1 MLKRV
6 MTMLIGIAI
15 LIAIFVL
22 DSINLV
28 NGPIFFNIALS
39 IVSVMMIQ
47 EFYNAVE
54 KKGFKPIKIFGYLTA
69 LAILPIGLVKT
80 EIITLIYFLIFPV
93 LLFACFTKS
102 IVTNIKYNIIDIAVT
117 VLAPLYTTFLASFM
131 AHTRAIK
138 DYGVWYIWFIFG
150 GSWFSDIFAFLVGK
164 FAGKHKLGKISPNKS
179 WEGCIAG
186 LVGSAVFFIVF
197 SMVLRNLQICELNYI
212 IMGILGIVISFISQ
226 IGDLA
231 ASSIK
236 RYCDIKDFSNLM
248 PGHGGMLDRFDSIL
262 FVAPIVYLALSIML
276 G

>member
-15 LIAIFVL
+15 LVAIFVL
-22 DSINLV
+22 DGMNFI
-28 NGPIFFNIALS
+28 NGPVFFNIALAV
-39 IVSVMMIQ
+39 VSSMMIN

-54 KKGFKPIKIFGYLTA
+54 KKGVKPIKTLGYLSV
-69 LAILPIGLVKT
+69 LAILPIGIVKT

-93 LLFACFTKS
+93 LLFACFMKS
-102 IVTNIKYNIIDIAVT
+102 ITSNIKYNIIDISVT
-117 VLAPLYTTFLASFM
+117 MLAPLYTTFLASFM

-138 DYGVWYIWFIFG
+138 DNGVWYIWFIFG
-150 GSWFSDIFAFLVGK
+150 GSWFSDIFAFLIGK

-179 WEGCIAG
+179 FEGCFAG
-186 LVGSAVFFIVF
+186 LVGSVVFFVVF
-197 SMVLRNLQICELNYI
+197 TIALQNMQICELNLI
-212 IMGILGIVISFISQ
+212 IMGILGLVVSFISQ

-236 RYCDIKDFSNLM
+236 RYCEIKDFSNLM

-262 FVAPIVYLALSIML
+262 FVAPVVYLALSIML
-276 G
+276 

>member
-15 LIAIFVL
+15 IIAIFVL

-28 NGPIFFNIALS
+28 KGPIFFNIALTVIS
-39 IVSVMMIQ
+39 LMMMY

-54 KKGFKPIKIFGYLTA
+54 KKGTKPIKTFGYLTA
-69 LAILPIGLVKT
+69 LALLPIGLIKT
-80 EIITLIYFLIFPV
+80 EIITLIYFLTFPV

-102 IVTNIKYNIIDIAVT
+102 IITNIKYNIIDIAVT

-131 AHTRAIK
+131 VHTRAIEEN
-138 DYGVWYIWFIFG
+138 GVWYIWFIFG

-179 WEGCIAG
+179 WEGCFAG
-186 LVGSAVFFIVF
+186 LLGSAVFFIVF
-197 SMVLRNLQICELNYI
+197 TLALQKMQICELNLI
-212 IMGILGIVISFISQ
+212 IMGILGVVVSLISQ

-236 RYCDIKDFSNLM
+236 RYCEIKDFSNLM

-262 FVAPIVYLALSIML
+262 FVAPVVYLALSIML
-276 G
+276 